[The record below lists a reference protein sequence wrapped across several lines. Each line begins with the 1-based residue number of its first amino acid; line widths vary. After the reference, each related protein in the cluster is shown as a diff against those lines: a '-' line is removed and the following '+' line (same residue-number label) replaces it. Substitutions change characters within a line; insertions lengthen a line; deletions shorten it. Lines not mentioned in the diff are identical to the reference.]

1 MMDPNHKVRVRP
13 DGGDQGIEQSPG
25 PLKKKKK
32 GNRLEKGNFLSGGVN
47 KIVATAKHTR
57 LVIMGI
63 HIVRF
68 LQSLLILWYG
78 FLIQPEKPPA
88 A

>member
-1 MMDPNHKVRVRP
+1 MAVIRVLNRVRRP
-13 DGGDQGIEQSPG
+13 QKKIKKPPG
-25 PLKKKKK
+25 K
-32 GNRLEKGNFLSGGVN
+32 RNFLSGGVN